1 MHNFTELYQFLLMDG
16 KKKLQNVRRCF
27 TSFFWWMAKIKTV
40 SLDLFYKYSYTFINR
55 LQLFLNVRIFSF
67 QGSAPSFLPPAVPSL
82 AIWTFSLGPGSNW
95 LGHRSPPS
103 QLSSSPE
110 EATKRPSC
118 HNLRIVVLLS
128 AVAVFVATQL
138 FYNYYTWLEISTL
151 RAVQLDMEHMYA
163 TRTQELYAAYG
174 LNYNWGMEED
184 VTAERKGKQGSRGGG
199 GGSGGSKNSWG
210 YWGGGGS
217 KGSGGYYPWYPLV
230 EQCEIIQSLLAR
242 VTALETKTACIYAT
256 TSEPPCSFRVDVLDA
271 NTGTFNGNLLV
282 KGDFTV
288 IGFAVA
294 RGDLQ
299 VDSNIDV
306 GGDAMLAGWNH
317 VRDWI
322 GRIQGSCGCSR
333 LNRGTSGGAMSGVK
347 LTGFANV
354 MGTTTTTDLVV
365 SGTTTLTAT
374 TVNGMLCV
382 QGSASGNLETVKVL
396 DKWVIKCLQLLRWA
410 ICSCSRE

>member
-16 KKKLQNVRRCF
+16 KKKSQNVRRCF

-174 LNYNWGMEED
+174 RNYNWGMEED
-184 VTAERKGKQGSRGGG
+184 VTAERKGKQALEVTVIVLQWGFSGCDPQVVCHQHQDASRITAISFYQVMGVAVAEA
-199 GGSGGSKNSWG
+199 GGSATSRRLL
-210 YWGGGGS
+210 
-217 KGSGGYYPWYPLV
+217 PLVPLGIPAGTKAAGPSPPNPFCAEV

-306 GGDAMLAGWNH
+306 GGDAMVGG
-317 VRDWI
+317 DI
-322 GRIQGSCGCSR
+322 
-333 LNRGTSGGAMSGVK
+333 SGGSDITVTDSLLVGTMCV
-347 LTGFANV
+347 TGLAEFK
-354 MGTTTTTDLVV
+354 VV
-365 SGTTTLTAT
+365 SFPH
-374 TVNGMLCV
+374 
-382 QGSASGNLETVKVL
+382 
-396 DKWVIKCLQLLRWA
+396 QLLVWLR
-410 ICSCSRE
+410 SQ